1 MADLFS
7 LLSPED
13 QQKTREWAAKRR
25 QTKYNRDIPPELYLA
40 AQLGYYYGW
49 QAVVDFRRGYHIGID
64 VSGKKTK
71 LSFTFAEASAFVEAA
86 QKVHYRQMMDASK
99 SNAAAT
105 VSSYD
110 KEYAANNAAYV
121 NELQD
126 RAYQ

>member
-13 QQKTREWAAKRR
+13 QQKTREWATKRR
-25 QTKYNRDIPPELYLA
+25 QSKYTRDIPPELYLA

-49 QAVVDFRRGYHIGID
+49 QAVVDFRRGYHVGID
-64 VSGKKTK
+64 AQGNKVK
-71 LSFTFAEASAFVEAA
+71 LAFTFAEASAFVEAA

-99 SNAAAT
+99 SSAAAT

-110 KEYAANNAAYV
+110 KDYATNNAEYV
-121 NELQD
+121 NEMAK